1 VVSLFVAAFAFQ
13 QAATRQAPPAETV
26 LWKSVEP
33 SVVALV
39 RNGETVGVAA
49 LIHDSGLFL
58 AHSSAVGRPG
68 VQTPGKQVRGR
79 LASGTETNFL
89 VVTSDE
95 QTQLTLL
102 RALYWEPGTR
112 RVLKVSGH
120 PATPNVELLAVT
132 VAGPKSGEFVADGRA
147 GLMRPSLRYVPLSE
161 VRMEGTDEHLGG
173 AFVFDSKGDIVGVLG
188 AALATEEMQ
197 KSVSDQAAGF
207 GGGGLSGAVRNAL
220 NTFGPGNQTV
230 AYALG
235 REVLQRVVAG
245 FVSPSH
251 EVQHPTI
258 GIFFKSNPGGRGV
271 LVESVMSG
279 SPSAIA
285 GIHAGDVI
293 TQVDGQ
299 AVNSPIEL
307 AALLFRKNVGESV
320 KVQYSRGE
328 RTSVT
333 DVKVVSGHDEL
344 RR

>member
-1 VVSLFVAAFAFQ
+1 MVSSIVAAIAFQ
-13 QAATRQAPPAETV
+13 QAATRQAPPAETA
-26 LWKSVEP
+26 LWKGVEP

-58 AHSSAVGRPG
+58 VHSSTVGRPG
-68 VQTPGKQVRGR
+68 APTADKQVRGR
-79 LASGTETNFL
+79 LASGAETNFL
-89 VVTSDE
+89 IVTSDE

-112 RVLKVSGH
+112 RVLKVADK
-120 PATPNVELLAVT
+120 PATPSVELLAVT
-132 VAGPKSGEFVADGRA
+132 VAGPKSGEFIADGRA
-147 GLMRPSLRYVPLSE
+147 GVMRPSLRYVPLSE

-188 AALATEEMQ
+188 ATLASEAMQ
-197 KSVSDQAAGF
+197 KAASDANPTALGGGGF
-207 GGGGLSGAVRNAL
+207 GGGRSLINQ
-220 NTFGPGNQTV
+220 FGPGNQTV

-235 REVLQRVVAG
+235 REVLQRVVSG

-258 GIFFKSNPGGRGV
+258 GIFFKSNPGGKGV

-279 SPSAIA
+279 SPSANS

-293 TQVDGQ
+293 TAVDGQ
-299 AVNSPIEL
+299 VVNSPIEL
-307 AALLFRKNVGESV
+307 AALLFRKNVGETV
-320 KVQYSRGE
+320 KVQYARGDQ
-328 RTSVT
+328 TAVT
-333 DVKVVSGHDEL
+333 DVKVVSSHDEL
-344 RR
+344 FR